1 MAEMNEAVQAAACL
15 QQTGGSAP
23 VMLTVS
29 ELRKLCE
36 DAADNAIAKHS
47 KAAARQNEARNKG
60 LRYNV
65 KVLLEN
71 YIRFKSFIAES
82 VVSLEDA
89 EKHENEALDEEAL
102 RIFGI
107 NQGSVK
113 ITSLQKSV
121 ATMAVIMAHV
131 DRMLAV
137 YRESCKGS
145 PSVVVQRRWQVIERM
160 YLREKRMTTNQIADE
175 FHLEP
180 RNIREDAKMA
190 REDLKVLFFGIEAIV
205 TDLT

>member
-1 MAEMNEAVQAAACL
+1 MGEMNEALQGMTCE
-15 QQTGGSAP
+15 QQTGESAP
-23 VMLTVS
+23 VMLTKE
-29 ELRKLCE
+29 ELRRLCE
-36 DAADNAIAKHS
+36 AAADSAVVKHS
-47 KAAARQNEARNKG
+47 KAVARQNEARNKG

-71 YIRFKSFIAES
+71 YIRFKAFIAES

-89 EKHENEALDEEAL
+89 EKHENEALDDEAL

-107 NQGSVK
+107 QTGDVK

-121 ATMAVIMAHV
+121 ATMTVIMAHV
-131 DRMLAV
+131 DRMLSV
-137 YRESCKGS
+137 YRESCESS
-145 PSVVVQRRWQVIERM
+145 PSVVMQRRWQVIERM